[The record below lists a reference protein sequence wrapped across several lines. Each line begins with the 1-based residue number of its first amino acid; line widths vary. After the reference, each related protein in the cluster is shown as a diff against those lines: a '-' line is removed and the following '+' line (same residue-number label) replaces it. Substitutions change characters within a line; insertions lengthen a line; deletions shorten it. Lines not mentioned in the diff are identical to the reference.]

1 MYTAR
6 HGDAPYIGGWG
17 VGGVST
23 AGDTI

>member
-17 VGGVST
+17 VGGVNT